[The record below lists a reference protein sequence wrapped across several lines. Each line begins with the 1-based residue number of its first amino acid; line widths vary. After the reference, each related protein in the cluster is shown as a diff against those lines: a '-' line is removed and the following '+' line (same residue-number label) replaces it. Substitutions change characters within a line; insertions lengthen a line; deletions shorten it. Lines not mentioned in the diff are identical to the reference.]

1 MTVMSTPPT
10 PRARRH
16 LMDPANPR
24 TRPAQQSMSVSQV
37 QKWVLSALAVTT
49 ILHLSAGLIIAA
61 IFLDPARGDAGKVGL
76 NVIAGLIG
84 VGAAAAFRGIHQK
97 PMLSPWLLLGF
108 LPCLVGLYLTF

>member
-1 MTVMSTPPT
+1 MTQPQA
-10 PRARRH
+10 PRVRRH
-16 LMDPANPR
+16 LIDPANPPR
-24 TRPAQQSMSVSQV
+24 RSAQKSMSIGQV

-61 IFLDPARGDAGKVGL
+61 IFLAPERGDVGKVGL

-97 PMLSPWLLLGF
+97 PVLSAWLLLGF
-108 LPCLVGLYLTF
+108 LPCLVGLYLTFG

>member
-1 MTVMSTPPT
+1 MSTPPA
-10 PRARRH
+10 PRVRRH

-24 TRPAQQSMSVSQV
+24 PRPTPESMTVSQV

-61 IFLDPARGDAGKVGL
+61 IFLDPVRGDAGKIGL

-84 VGAAAAFRGIHQK
+84 VGAVASFRGIHQK
-97 PMLSPWLLLGF
+97 PMLSPWLLVGF

>member
-1 MTVMSTPPT
+1 MDPAH
-10 PRARRH
+10 PRAR
-16 LMDPANPR
+16 PP
-24 TRPAQQSMSVSQV
+24 QQAMSVSQV

-61 IFLDPARGDAGKVGL
+61 VFLDPVRGEVGKVGL
-76 NVIAGLIG
+76 NVIAGLVG

-97 PMLSPWLLLGF
+97 PMLSPWLLVGF